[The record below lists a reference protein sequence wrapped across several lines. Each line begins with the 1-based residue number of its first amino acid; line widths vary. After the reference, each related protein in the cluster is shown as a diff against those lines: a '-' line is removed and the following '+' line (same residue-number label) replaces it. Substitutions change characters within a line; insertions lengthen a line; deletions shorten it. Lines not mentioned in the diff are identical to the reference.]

1 MSFGILWAC
10 AIYWRNIRKLSG
22 LGGGGNMRSNLT
34 YTRLDV
40 VEYFVGK
47 NLLLY
52 VIYKFRIINGD
63 FE

>member
-1 MSFGILWAC
+1 
-10 AIYWRNIRKLSG
+10 